1 MDPAAASDRIAQ
13 LEQEIETLNDA
24 AERSRRIIVLA
35 RGAMALGAGWLAA
48 GLFGILPLDATAIV
62 FSSAGL
68 IGGIVFSGSS
78 GSSLEETK
86 GEIRKA
92 EELRGAL
99 IDALDPEPVRAYP
112 AARGPDPADGTG
124 KVIPFS
130 RPR

>member
-1 MDPAAASDRIAQ
+1 MDPSFAADRVAL
-13 LEQEIETLNDA
+13 LEQEIETLNEA

-35 RGAMALGAGWLAA
+35 RGAMALGAGWLLA
-48 GLFGILPLDATAIV
+48 GLLGVLPLDATSIV

-86 GEIRKA
+86 NQIRKA
-92 EELRGAL
+92 EDLRTAL
-99 IDALDPEPVRAYP
+99 IDQIDPEEIP
-112 AARGPDPADGTG
+112 AEANGAG
-124 KVIPFS
+124 KVIPFA